1 MERCVTEQGD
11 ASSCVLLY
19 DAQKAYDLH
28 LKHNNDG
35 TEKRAWNKLRNSKTL
50 VDQLKHANY
59 ELRVMSKLE
68 AARFARPEGAE
79 PTAEEM
85 QLSQAGAAAAAAAAG
100 HETGG
105 RNNRAGRS
113 AAGASDSAF
122 IIVGRKWSM
131 PSDEE
136 QPAAAAAV
144 ANIMDGGLP
153 STDGEFLSK
162 QLAAMFARLNGHY
175 TTFNDDKFTFV
186 GGALSKLIY
195 WIGAEKQRDHNPAAA
210 PVDQALEY
218 RPQPQLQVAI
228 AAEPHCRAPRKRAR
242 HGSVR
247 SSSALLHRMVCR
259 VRLTHAVCSMRVSV
273 LL

>member
-1 MERCVTEQGD
+1 
-11 ASSCVLLY
+11 VLLA

-35 TEKRAWNKLRNSKTL
+35 TEKRAWSKLRSSKSL

-68 AARFARPEGAE
+68 AARFARPAGAE
-79 PTAEEM
+79 PTEEEAH
-85 QLSQAGAAAAAAAAG
+85 LSQAGAAEG
-100 HETGG
+100 GG
-105 RNNRAGRS
+105 RGSRAGRS
-113 AAGASDSAF
+113 AGGASDSAF

-153 STDGEFLSK
+153 STDGEFLAK
-162 QLAAMFARLNGHY
+162 QLAAMFLHLKGHFS
-175 TTFNDDKFTFV
+175 TFNDDKFPFV
-186 GGALSKLIY
+186 GGALSKLVF
-195 WIGAEKQRDHNPAAA
+195 WLGAEKQRDLNPAAA
-210 PVDQALEY
+210 PADHALQY

-228 AAEPHCRAPRKRAR
+228 HAEPCVPPSRKRVR
-242 HGSVR
+242 H
-247 SSSALLHRMVCR
+247 
-259 VRLTHAVCSMRVSV
+259 VSV
-273 LL
+273 HSLHCVALRCLLCAAGSFYACCVLGCVV